1 MFDWTSAAPSVL
13 ASFMASMVEFVEAL
27 TIVLAVGVVRG
38 WRSAL
43 LGTAAAFAVLI
54 ALVAALGPALTR
66 IPLPVVQLVVGT
78 LLLLFGLRWLR
89 KAVLRAAGVLALHDE
104 AQAFA
109 EETAVLRA
117 QGGAVMR
124 QAIDKLAFATAF
136 KIVMLEGIE
145 VVFIVI
151 AIGAGGRM
159 LLPASM
165 GAALALLV
173 VVALGLWLHRPLA
186 NVPENALK
194 FGVGVLLSAFG
205 SFWVGEGI
213 GLEWPGADW
222 ALVALIAAFL
232 VVALLLVRACARLR
246 GSVPSKPKPAQATVE
261 KTPGPL
267 AVIGEELVG
276 LFIDDGW
283 LAAGIVLWVLAAWFI
298 EATFGI
304 EAAAGCTA
312 FVAGLALV
320 LATSAVRR
328 ARA

>member
-1 MFDWTSAAPSVL
+1 MLEWTSAVPSVL

-43 LGTAAAFAVLI
+43 LGTAAACGVLV
-54 ALVAALGPALTR
+54 ALVLALGPALTR

-89 KAVLRAAGVLALHDE
+89 KAVLRAAGVLPLHNEAL
-104 AQAFA
+104 AFA
-109 EETAVLRA
+109 AETAALRG
-117 QGGAVMR
+117 QGKMVR
-124 QAIDKLAFATAF
+124 RAIDKLAFATAF
-136 KIVMLEGIE
+136 KSVFLEGIE

-151 AIGAGGRM
+151 AIGAGGR
-159 LLPASM
+159 LLVPAAV

-186 NVPENALK
+186 NVPENTLK

-222 ALVALIAAFL
+222 ALLALIAAFL
-232 VVALLLVRACARLR
+232 AVALGLVPLCARLR
-246 GSVPSKPKPAQATVE
+246 VSRPTRPKAAKMAVE
-261 KTPGPL
+261 GKPGPL
-267 AVIGEELVG
+267 AVIGEELLG
-276 LFIDDGW
+276 LFVDDGW
-283 LAAGIVLWVLAAWFI
+283 LAAGIVLWVLAAWLI
-298 EATFGI
+298 EARYGV
-304 EAAAGCTA
+304 APAGGSLA
-312 FVAGLALV
+312 FTAGLAIV
-320 LATSAVRR
+320 LSTSAIRR
-328 ARA
+328 ARS